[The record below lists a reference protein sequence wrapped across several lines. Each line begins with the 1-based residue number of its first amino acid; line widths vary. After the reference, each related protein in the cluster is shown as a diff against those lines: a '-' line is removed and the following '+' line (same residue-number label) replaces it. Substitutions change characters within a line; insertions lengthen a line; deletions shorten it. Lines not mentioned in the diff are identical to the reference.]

1 MLCKITP
8 ANLSTHL
15 MQTSFKFRT
24 VKSLTM
30 KRRNDHQKFPLLPQ
44 NAITH
49 IFEMAAG
56 PVRELFGIG
65 PLGGRTEDNDV
76 MEGEDATDSSV
87 TTTKEDAIEGMKY
100 LAFEPKIWVP
110 PCSLLSF
117 RYFSTARTRRRQ

>member
-1 MLCKITP
+1 MTK
-8 ANLSTHL
+8 
-15 MQTSFKFRT
+15 
-24 VKSLTM
+24 

-56 PVRELFGIG
+56 PVRELFGRG
-65 PLGGRTEDNDV
+65 HLNEDNDV

-100 LAFEPKIWVP
+100 LSFEP
-110 PCSLLSF
+110 
-117 RYFSTARTRRRQ
+117 